1 MYVILPA
8 KSYSCLQRSL
18 EASIPNW
25 LADVQ
30 RWMNASATRDRTP
43 LAGHLVG
50 VCCSGPL
57 LSVPGLEGHELE
69 TKLFEVITVVLKILQ
84 HGWYGVR

>member
-1 MYVILPA
+1 MCVILPA
-8 KSYSCLQRSL
+8 KSYSCLQCSL
-18 EASIPNW
+18 EASIVNW

-30 RWMNASATRDRTP
+30 CWMDASAIWDCTL

-50 VCCSGPL
+50 VCYSGLL
-57 LSVPGLEGHELE
+57 LSVLALEGHKLE

-84 HGWYGVR
+84 PGWYGVR